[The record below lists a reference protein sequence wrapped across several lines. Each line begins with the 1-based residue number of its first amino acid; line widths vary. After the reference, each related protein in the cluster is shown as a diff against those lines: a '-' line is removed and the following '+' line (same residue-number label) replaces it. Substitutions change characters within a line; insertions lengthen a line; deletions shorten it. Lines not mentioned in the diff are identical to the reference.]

1 MKRISIKEFAEQA
14 MNLAPGA
21 SIRFSVTDED
31 WKTLEY
37 VISLV
42 RVADACCLL
51 ASSAGG
57 GRPLAIDVTIYDSSL
72 LNICVTLD
80 KYINGGSGNYGYANV
95 IESGQDAAGSTPDE
109 PGRYMLISVN
119 ERKITTA
126 FFPSHEKAYACMEQE
141 LYKTMDGDQE
151 AYKLDDD
158 YGIDDNSAWSDA
170 DNNAISDWLIVKIT
184 EDILMTGNQSDNLP
198 AARTSVHLERHR
210 LQNAACKHL
219 SNLTGREITA
229 YYDRRDYYYW
239 GFNIADTPLN
249 KEEIEKLFLTVGA
262 DDFDRESN
270 DFGEYPIME
279 INQGLAE
286 KMLAGELPFI
296 MSSSH
301 ADDEGV
307 WFFGPLENQMVNI
320 LIRYPETDMEP
331 DIFRFAL
338 NDGTSKEA
346 LISYLHEAIRAI
358 PKDEYDD
365 RLSRLDAIIAYVTRK
380 TGCKGNCLSTDY
392 EVEIL

>member
-14 MNLAPGA
+14 MKLAPGA

-51 ASSAGG
+51 ASCAGG
-57 GRPLAIDVTIYDSSL
+57 GRPLVIDVTIYDSSL
-72 LNICVTLD
+72 LNICEMLD
-80 KYINGGSGNYGYANV
+80 KYINGGTGNYGYVDV
-95 IESGQDAAGSTPDE
+95 IESGQDTAGKS
-109 PGRYMLISVN
+109 G
-119 ERKITTA
+119 
-126 FFPSHEKAYACMEQE
+126 
-141 LYKTMDGDQE
+141 
-151 AYKLDDD
+151 
-158 YGIDDNSAWSDA
+158 
-170 DNNAISDWLIVKIT
+170 
-184 EDILMTGNQSDNLP
+184 NLP
-198 AARTSVHLERHR
+198 AARMSVHLEKHR
-210 LQNAACKHL
+210 LQDTACKYL
-219 SNLTGREITA
+219 SDLTGREITA